1 MDSQTPI
8 QRQIENLVTSGR
20 GYDRRNTSRTPYR
33 LLDTEVGV
41 QIALCNMDTS
51 DGKLDMYTVI
61 GFSSQL
67 EAMLKK
73 FDDAS
78 IPIDVITDANG
89 FKKAFDSTYASKS
102 DSMVM
107 IGEGKAYNPSVQPIY
122 DNMLMQ

>member
-1 MDSQTPI
+1 MESQTPI
-8 QRQIENLVTSGR
+8 QRQIENQVTSGR
-20 GYDRRNTSRTPYR
+20 GYDRGNTSRTPYK
-33 LLDTEVGV
+33 LLNTEVGV

-73 FDDAS
+73 FDDAL

-89 FKKAFDSTYASKS
+89 FKKAFDSSATFGRSPKPAELFFGRYVINFFKKIVKS
-102 DSMVM
+102 V
-107 IGEGKAYNPSVQPIY
+107 N
-122 DNMLMQ
+122 